1 MKLWRFEGSPE
12 EFSAVA
18 NVLMGEGDSPVK
30 VENTSPEPERRADGQ
45 KPSRKFVT
53 VDEAKNVLTRIPLKE
68 PMANVLRV
76 LLESG
81 ERRILSEELMK
92 SNNHSVEQ
100 FRGLMGAFGRRLVNT
115 VGTTTWFFDDKWDHE
130 RHQNTYRLPPSVR
143 QALKDLDIL

>member
-18 NVLMGEGDSPVK
+18 NVLMGEGDASIK
-30 VENTSPEPERRADGQ
+30 VENATPEPERRVDGQ
-45 KPSRKFVT
+45 KLGRKFVT
-53 VDEAKNVLTRIPLKE
+53 VDEAKNVLTRIPLKP

-76 LLESG
+76 LLKAG
-81 ERRILSEELMK
+81 ERRILSEELMR

-115 VGTTTWFFDDKWDHE
+115 VGNATWFFDDKWDHE
-130 RHQNTYRLPPSVR
+130 HHQNTYRLPPSVL